1 MATIVNARD
10 VLLQAATPRV
20 ATVTMAPN
28 LVVSQD
34 QVTGLGIVLDGTKLV
49 LLQASAQVFQIAKTG
64 TVTPASTT
72 LTSLVKNITGTP
84 TLTVTSGTITPT
96 PTLVGGSVTIPQAN
110 LITDTATLLLSVTEG
125 STTYSDQITLVK
137 VHEGSDGVTGLLTN
151 ESHTVPA
158 DQLGNVLSYSG
169 CGGTFKMYQ
178 GTTDITTL
186 CTYSVVAN
194 PSTLTV
200 ALNAATGVYVVS
212 GGYPTGTDTT
222 TITFRATFGTATFD
236 KVFTITKSKN
246 GTVGQRGSRTWYVGL
261 TGTTATYSDT
271 LATTTAT
278 QDGGPIL
285 NDTVTQYNNSQ
296 NFSQTK
302 FWDGAVWQIVN
313 AVVDGNLLV
322 SGTVGT
328 THLAANA
335 VTAGKIAAGAV
346 DATKITVSDLS
357 AIQASLGTVQ
367 VNSNGYIRSNGAT
380 AFGTGTGF
388 WMGWD
393 TTAYKFRIGDPAGN
407 KLEWTGST
415 LNVKGDITGSTGTF
429 GGSLSAG
436 GGLFTVNGSSGAVS
450 IKSATSGAR
459 VEMANNVIKVFDSS
473 GALRVQLGDLAA

>member
-1 MATIVNARD
+1 MKATLFLPINS
-10 VLLQAATPRV
+10 AT
-20 ATVTMAPN
+20 
-28 LVVSQD
+28 S
-34 QVTGLGIVLDGTKLV
+34 
-49 LLQASAQVFQIAKTG
+49 
-64 TVTPASTT
+64 
-72 LTSLVKNITGTP
+72 
-84 TLTVTSGTITPT
+84 
-96 PTLVGGSVTIPQAN
+96 SVT
-110 LITDTATLLLSVTEG
+110 
-125 STTYSDQITLVK
+125 
-137 VHEGSDGVTGLLTN
+137 
-151 ESHTVPA
+151 
-158 DQLGNVLSYSG
+158 SG

-415 LNVKGDITGSTGTF
+415 LNVKGRYHWFDWHIRRQSQCRRWTVHCERLQWCCFYQKRNVWCASGDGKQCYQGVRLVWCPSCSTWR
-429 GGSLSAG
+429 
-436 GGLFTVNGSSGAVS
+436 SGR
-450 IKSATSGAR
+450 IRT
-459 VEMANNVIKVFDSS
+459 
-473 GALRVQLGDLAA
+473 